1 MSLKKISLLFLAC
14 FGLSPL
20 ATADVFKDLQG
31 IDAETYESYASYWKQ
46 YHAAIETKYKEKRN
60 SAYSEIRKLEQAQ
73 DSAQAANQQGQ
84 IEQIK
89 KARQKYQAQLERT
102 LNGQDAPNILLNLG
116 KMSLLEAELL
126 TSLNRGDPSRSLESA
141 EESLRQIQRDFPGYA
156 NYTEA
161 LWNLGQVYER
171 LSRKSDALNTYL
183 QLAAENRTS
192 LHVMQ
197 GQMQVGDL
205 YFEQEKSSEALSYYR
220 KALATHQTLAIPNSE
235 LAGLKIQ
242 YRIAWAA
249 YRSGDLSQLLRTTEE
264 LLAVGRF
271 AGPQMLAIREDA
283 IDLLA
288 DALVERGT
296 GALTIE
302 WLQRPRIMTQAGAVA
317 DRVMAKYLNAGRNGE
332 VVAVGNW
339 VKSRFA
345 LHEQYPDILLK
356 LAAAE
361 RATGRSQ
368 EFLKNLEF
376 LAILLQPNSLWRS
389 KNSHRPDL
397 IAAMEK
403 NATLANK
410 IVGAFYYEKGFET
423 GMAHQYKL
431 AASYYQNLVDFLGS
445 SKESIKWR
453 FRVAHSRFFAGELA
467 YAANLYMELTKLYPL
482 EQEQLELAMYQRVVI
497 NEMLWRQEFGQLQ
510 AEMSDEKNSRQ
521 QERLQFLRN
530 SMDDYAAKFPKSSRS
545 YDLLI
550 AVAGAYQDSGDYKT
564 AQALWKRVISE
575 QSSTHHASAAVRGL
589 IFSALQLGDRK
600 ELISILIDLLRVQ
613 DKIALNRAVI
623 NEVLGVL
630 SVSLSEHGAH
640 MSTNG
645 RVDEAGRLLVQVAK
659 DYPDLPDRDKLWR
672 DGALLLGMAGSWPEA
687 LDRSDEY
694 LNVFNNSPWR
704 GDIAFL
710 RARAYQY
717 LLRFDDAV
725 DAYIEFGQNY
735 PKHEKFKEGV
745 QKGLEL
751 AQALDS
757 GKKTGI
763 LHRLLANVGDDAEEK
778 RAQLKQS
785 IAGYMEVGDLQ
796 GALAS
801 VEELKRQSRTRE
813 SQMDARL
820 QENEI
825 KLSTQD
831 RDAALRAIRA
841 IEKEAAGMSGR
852 AEIYSQIAG
861 QAALLIAMKEMES
874 VNQDG
879 EQQAESALAA
889 FNRAEPMFQKAIRSG
904 NNEAAVKARLY
915 FAQTSTQV
923 ANGLAALINTQTGM
937 DDARTARYL
946 RAAESLRENARKNLQ
961 TLVSLK
967 IREQPT
973 RTQSEAIAKAKGLL
987 EQLNPAAK
995 DVRGLSSQDHL
1006 DLPRE
1011 WSY

>member
-1 MSLKKISLLFLAC
+1 MSLGKILVLLLA
-14 FGLSPL
+14 FFAPGPL
-20 ATADVFKDLQG
+20 AFADAFKDLQG
-31 IDAETYESYASYWKQ
+31 IDAETYESYASFWKQ
-46 YHAAIETKYKEKRN
+46 YQATTESKYQEKRN
-60 SAYSEIRKLEQAQ
+60 NAYAEVRKIEIAQ
-73 DSAQAANQQGQ
+73 DAAQTANQGEQLQ
-84 IEQIK
+84 QIK
-89 KARQKYQAQLERT
+89 KARQKYQAQLERAPA
-102 LNGQDAPNILLNLG
+102 GQDAPNILLNLA
-116 KMSLLEAELL
+116 KLSLLEADLL
-126 TSLNRGDPSRSLESA
+126 TALNRGDPHRSLESA
-141 EESLRQIQRDFPGYA
+141 EEFLREIQRDFPGYA

-161 LWNLGQVYER
+161 LWNLGQVYQR

-183 QLAAENRTS
+183 QLAAETRIS

-205 YFEQEKSSEALSYYR
+205 YFEQEKSNEALSYYR
-220 KALATHQTLAIPNSE
+220 KALTTHQTLAIPNSE
-235 LAGLKIQ
+235 LAALKIQ

-249 YRSGDLSQLLRTTEE
+249 YRGGDLSQLLRTTEE

-271 AGPQMLAIREDA
+271 AGPEMLAIREDA

-302 WLQRPRIMTQAGAVA
+302 WLQRPRIMTQASAVA

-339 VKSRFA
+339 VKTRFA

-361 RATGRSQ
+361 RASGRSQ

-397 IAAMEK
+397 LAAMEK
-403 NATLANK
+403 NAMLANK

-467 YAANLYMELTKLYPL
+467 FAANLYIELTKLYPL
-482 EQEQLELAMYQRVVI
+482 ETEQLELAMYQRVVI

-510 AEMSDEKNSRQ
+510 AEMSDDMRAKQ
-521 QERLQFLRN
+521 QDRLKFLRN

-550 AVAGAYQDSGDYKT
+550 AVASAYQDSGDFKM

-575 QSSTHHASAAVRGL
+575 KSSTHHASAAVRGL

-613 DKIALNRAVI
+613 DKIALNRSVI

-645 RVDEAGRLLVQVAK
+645 RVDEAGRQLVQVAR
-659 DYPDLPDRDKLWR
+659 DYPNLPDRDKLWR
-672 DGALLLGMAGSWPEA
+672 DGAILLGMAGAWPEA

-694 LNVFNNSPWR
+694 LNTFQSSPWR

-725 DAYIEFGQNY
+725 DAYIQFGQNY
-735 PKHEKFKEGV
+735 PKHDKFKEGV

-751 AQALDS
+751 AQALDAS
-757 GKKTGI
+757 KKTAI
-763 LHRLLANVGDDAEEK
+763 LYRLLANVGTNTAEK
-778 RAQLKQS
+778 IAQLKES
-785 IAGYMEVGDLQ
+785 IAGYMAVGDVQ

-801 VEELKRQSRTRE
+801 VEELKRLSRTRE

-820 QENEI
+820 HENEI
-825 KLSTQD
+825 KLATQD
-831 RDAALRAIRA
+831 RDGALRAIRA
-841 IEKEAAGMSGR
+841 IEKEAAGLTGR
-852 AEIYSQIAG
+852 AEIYAQIAG
-861 QAALLIAMKEMES
+861 QAALLIAMKEMET
-874 VNQDG
+874 VGQDG
-879 EQQAESALAA
+879 DQQAESALAA

-904 NNEAAVKARLY
+904 NNEAAIKARLY

-923 ANGLAALINTQTGM
+923 ANGLATLINSQPGM

-961 TLVSLK
+961 ALVSLK
-967 IREQPT
+967 IREQPS
-973 RTQSEAIAKAKGLL
+973 RTQSESIAKARVLL